1 MDVATIL
8 CIPLSYQLP
17 CDRMVW
23 AFTPKGNFT
32 VRSAYRLA
40 LDMVN
45 SAANGEAS
53 DNHQQSLFWKILWHL
68 NAPNKIK
75 SFAWCVC
82 KNILPTKDNLC
93 RRKVI
98 DIPTC
103 EACGFGVESMRHV
116 FWECEK
122 AQEVWVLSGIPFYP
136 QELLA
141 PDFVDFHW
149 HLKFR
154 QKMGDELL
162 ELVVM
167 VVWCLWFNCNEVS

>member
-1 MDVATIL
+1 MVAQPIIQRGHCWQVGNSLSLQIWRDKWLTQPSAFNLTSKPLFVSYDAKVSMLIDPYTRAWRTDIVSQFFSSMDVATIL

-45 SAANGEAS
+45 SVANGEAS

-82 KNILPTKDNLC
+82 AKT
-93 RRKVI
+93 
-98 DIPTC
+98 
-103 EACGFGVESMRHV
+103 S
-116 FWECEK
+116 
-122 AQEVWVLSGIPFYP
+122 YP
-136 QELLA
+136 QKITYAE
-141 PDFVDFHW
+141 
-149 HLKFR
+149 R
-154 QKMGDELL
+154 R
-162 ELVVM
+162 
-167 VVWCLWFNCNEVS
+167 